1 LRLVKHYPSVSS
13 TLIFT
18 SPLGGRNCLYAILG
32 GLKVKNIMHEEGKIK
47 LGISVGDLNGIGC
60 EVLLKT
66 FEDNRMLDF
75 CTPIIFAS
83 NKSISFQKNELGIN
97 INYHGVQE
105 ASKAV
110 DGKINVVNVWKEV
123 PIVKFGEAT
132 EEAGTY
138 AIKSLRA
145 AVEALKNDEIDALVT
160 APINKN
166 NIQSEDFK
174 FPGHTDFLAQEL
186 EGESLMFMVTD
197 GLKIGL
203 LTDHLAVKDAPSAI
217 NPILIRNKVRTVE
230 KSLRMDFGVRAPKV
244 ALLGINPHSGD
255 NGIIGKEDEEVLKP
269 VIKEMSDAGH
279 LVFGPYAADSFFGS
293 DAYQDFDAILAAY
306 HDQGLIPFKTLSF
319 GKGVNFTAGLSK
331 VRTSPDH
338 GTAYEIAGKG
348 EADHN
353 SFKEA
358 VFAAINIY
366 RNRREYQEL
375 TENPLKKQ
383 RARR

>member
-1 LRLVKHYPSVSS
+1 
-13 TLIFT
+13 
-18 SPLGGRNCLYAILG
+18 
-32 GLKVKNIMHEEGKIK
+32 MQEDGKIK
-47 LGISVGDLNGIGC
+47 LGISIGDLNGIGC
-60 EVLLKT
+60 EVVLKT
-66 FEDNRMLDF
+66 FEDSRMLDF

-83 NKSISFQKNELGIN
+83 NKTISFQKNELGID
-97 INYHGVQE
+97 INYHGVQD
-105 ASKAV
+105 ASSAL

-123 PIVKFGEAT
+123 PIINFGTAT
-132 EEAGTY
+132 EEAGKY

-145 AVEALKNDEIDALVT
+145 AVEALKNNEIDVLVT
-160 APINKN
+160 APINKK
-166 NIQSEDFK
+166 NIQTEDFN

-197 GLKIGL
+197 GLKVGL
-203 LTDHLAVKDAPSAI
+203 LTDHVAVKDAPAAI

-255 NGIIGKEDEEVLKP
+255 NGVIGKEDEEILKP

-293 DAYQDFDAILAAY
+293 DSYRNFDAILAAY

-319 GKGVNFTAGLSK
+319 GRGVNFTAGLSK

-348 EADHN
+348 EADHS

-358 VFAAINIY
+358 VFMAITIF
-366 RNRREYQEL
+366 RNRQEYQEL
-375 TENPLKKQ
+375 TENPLQ
-383 RARR
+383 RQRVRR